1 MNIKYYQTKSLTK
14 AMANQYV
21 SGYSFMKFTDI
32 NGRTIYSFMNDD
44 YLKEKIKNL
53 EFIKFK

>member
-1 MNIKYYQTKSLTK
+1 
-14 AMANQYV
+14 MAIQYV
-21 SGYSFMKFTDI
+21 SGYNFMKFTDI
-32 NGRTIYSFMNDD
+32 NGRTIYSFINDD

>member
-1 MNIKYYQTKSLTK
+1 
-14 AMANQYV
+14 MAIQYV
-21 SGYSFMKFTDI
+21 SGYNFMKFTDI
-32 NGRTIYSFMNDD
+32 NGRTIYSFRNDD

>member
-14 AMANQYV
+14 AMAVQYV
-21 SGYSFMKFTDI
+21 SGYNFMKFTDI
-32 NGRTIYSFMNDD
+32 NGRTIYSFMNDN
-44 YLKEKIKNL
+44 YLQEKIKKL

>member
-14 AMANQYV
+14 AMAIQYV
-21 SGYSFMKFTDI
+21 SGYNFMKFTDI
-32 NGRTIYSFMNDD
+32 NGRTIYSFINDD
-44 YLKEKIKNL
+44 YLQEKIKNL